1 MGIKMDMHIIKEVI
15 KSLMESRFYFM
26 LSLKERHNLVK
37 YVITV
42 YTK

>member
-1 MGIKMDMHIIKEVI
+1 MGIKMDMHTVKEVV
-15 KSLMESRFYFM
+15 KTLMESRLYFM

-37 YVITV
+37 YVITA